1 MVEKL
6 IFFKL
11 NETYGEEEKRKEGV
25 DPLHWNHSER
35 KQGSN
40 DRMEGTAIRIFHAT
54 STDDTKEKLGSGDR
68 RGRSESRRLIGSSD
82 SRRAP
87 ARVNRLV
94 TKPLNIIN
102 TVDGAVV

>member
-1 MVEKL
+1 MKPTVKKKKEK
-6 IFFKL
+6 
-11 NETYGEEEKRKEGV
+11 KESIRYTGTTHKENR
-25 DPLHWNHSER
+25 DPTIEW
-35 KQGSN
+35 K
-40 DRMEGTAIRIFHAT
+40 AIRIFHAT

-68 RGRSESRRLIGSSD
+68 RGRSKSRRLIGSSD